1 MAVPAL
7 LKAVRLRSKLV
18 GQGPGAKLR
27 LAETLRQLGNG
38 QLNAGQSAA
47 AMAAYGESLAT
58 ARGAG
63 ATDEASR
70 MEALARSNLCTA
82 NTVAGNYKAAMPDC
96 EAAVR
101 ILDGLP
107 EKGDVARLRLLTRL
121 RLGNALRR
129 DGQAGASLE
138 QYGAVVRELDP
149 LDARV
154 GPILVEVV
162 EVLRPLGSEE
172 VVQALR
178 KMGVMASRSGRRDEA
193 LERFEE
199 AMRVGGQA
207 APPMK
212 EVVAYGEAAS
222 DDADAIAQ
230 FRNGQVRQAIESSRK
245 AIGRLSQNASGATK
259 LLRSEIEANL
269 RSFEIALVPPSR

>member
-1 MAVPAL
+1 MAIPAL
-7 LKAVRLRSKLV
+7 LKAVRLRSKLA

-27 LAETLRQLGNG
+27 LAETMRQLGNS
-38 QLNAGQSAA
+38 QLNAGQSVA
-47 AMAAYGESLAT
+47 AMAAYRESLAT
-58 ARGAG
+58 AHGAG
-63 ATDEASR
+63 TTDEASR

-107 EKGDVARLRLLTRL
+107 ANGDVARLRLLTRL

-138 QYGAVVRELDP
+138 QYEAVVRDLDP
-149 LDARV
+149 LDVRV

-162 EVLRPLGSEE
+162 EVLRPMGNHVLA
-172 VVQALR
+172 QALR
-178 KMGVMASRSGRRDEA
+178 KLGVLVSRSGQRDEA

-222 DDADAIAQ
+222 DEAEAIAQ
-230 FRNGQVRQAIESSRK
+230 FRNGQVRQAIESSKK
-245 AIGRLSQNASGATK
+245 ALGRLSQSGSGATK